1 MAEALLRARGPG
13 RVEAQSAGAN
23 PAQDIHPRAVQVL
36 AEHGI
41 PVVGQRAKRTDEV
54 LGLGW
59 DVVITVCDQARE
71 ACPVLPGAT
80 LAAHWG
86 MEDPAEDAD
95 AERAFGEAFELLSRR
110 VDELLDLPLNTL
122 GPDELLEELDGIG
135 GPRLSTEADTAA

>member
-1 MAEALLRARGPG
+1 MAEALLRAQGPE

-23 PAQDIHPRAVQVL
+23 PAQDIHPRALQVL
-36 AEHGI
+36 AERGI

-80 LAAHWG
+80 LAVHWG
-86 MEDPAEDAD
+86 MEDPAEA
-95 AERAFGEAFELLSRR
+95 ASERAFAEAFELLSRR
-110 VDELLDLPLNTL
+110 VDELLALPLNTL
-122 GPDELLEELDGIG
+122 MPDELLEELEGIG
-135 GPRLSTEADTAA
+135 EPRLSSEANTAA